1 MKSYIFISSRTL
13 NMWKLKQEIIHN
25 YLRFSIFHFLFFS
38 GTGIK
43 NFQKFSETVFWR
55 CLFNSFSLNF
65 MIVFFLILTIK
76 VANHLK
82 PSQSTRN
89 HANLSETTQKS
100 PEIIQNHPI
109 ILETN
114 PQVTKI
120 NYN

>member
-1 MKSYIFISSRTL
+1 
-13 NMWKLKQEIIHN
+13 
-25 YLRFSIFHFLFFS
+25 
-38 GTGIK
+38 
-43 NFQKFSETVFWR
+43 
-55 CLFNSFSLNF
+55 
-65 MIVFFLILTIK
+65 MIVFFWRVTIK

-89 HANLSETTQKS
+89 HANLSEITQKS
-100 PEIIQNHPI
+100 PEIIQNHPT